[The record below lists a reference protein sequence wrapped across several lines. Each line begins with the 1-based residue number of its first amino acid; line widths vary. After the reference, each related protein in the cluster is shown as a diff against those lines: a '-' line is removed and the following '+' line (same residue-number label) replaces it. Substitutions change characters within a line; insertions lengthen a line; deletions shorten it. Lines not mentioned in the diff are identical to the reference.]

1 MATAPSFPWL
11 VAGRLL
17 GGVAG
22 AGYSPNIQVCTQLGV
37 SIQLPVPHQIFVAE
51 IAEAEHRGL
60 LLGLTVPVMAV
71 GVLAVYGLGEWGV
84 ETPL

>member
-1 MATAPSFPWL
+1 MHSEEYL
-11 VAGRLL
+11 S
-17 GGVAG
+17 
-22 AGYSPNIQVCTQLGV
+22 Y
-37 SIQLPVPHQIFVAE
+37 LPHRQIFVAE

-71 GVLAVYGLGEWGV
+71 GVLAVYGLGGWEV